1 MVDKAIDNGEKD
13 WKSMSVQNVVTFN
26 SLMFQ
31 ESRDCRLA
39 NSGKYVA
46 VKMVLVCLSINTCKY
61 ACVTGGLS
69 VDGDADAAVEARIRI
84 GRNKFTQFEQGG
96 CYGSW

>member
-1 MVDKAIDNGEKD
+1 MDKAIDNGEKD
-13 WKSMSVQNVVTFN
+13 WKSVSVQNVVTFN

-46 VKMVLVCLSINTCKY
+46 VKMVLVP
-61 ACVTGGLS
+61 S

-84 GRNKFTQFEQGG
+84 GWNKFTQFEQGG
-96 CYGSW
+96 CYGS